1 MINVK
6 DYLSSIRYTEQE
18 IKSYVQQKEQLKD
31 SLYIKT
37 STLRDDK
44 VQESGGKYDDKY
56 IKYIELC
63 EHINE
68 KIDELFDLKLTIS
81 NQIDKIE
88 NPERRLIL
96 RLRYI
101 NLLSFEQ
108 IAVQMGYEIRNIHR
122 IHGNALND
130 FETCHD
136 MSVKVM

>member
-1 MINVK
+1 MSEVK
-6 DYLSSIRYTEQE
+6 DYLNSIRYTEQE

-37 STLRDDK
+37 STLKDDK
-44 VQESGGKYDDKY
+44 VQESSGKYDDKY

-68 KIDELFDLKLTIS
+68 KIDDLFDLKLTIS
-81 NQIDKIE
+81 NEIDKIE
-88 NPERRLIL
+88 NPERRLLL

-108 IAVQMGYEIRNIHR
+108 IAVQMGYEIRQIHR
-122 IHGNALND
+122 IHGNALSD